1 MDNTNEPD
9 IRITGDVMNSIAKR
23 KPALLAMLLV
33 DILKENGWT
42 PDDIHFLGSEIINE
56 SGVL

>member
-1 MDNTNEPD
+1 MDNTNEPE
-9 IRITGDVMNSIAKR
+9 IQITEDVINSIAKR
-23 KPALLAMLLV
+23 KPALLAMLMV